1 MPETTT
7 TDYPHMLAP
16 LDLGFTTLK
25 NRVLM
30 GSMHTGL
37 EEAPNGFERMGEF
50 YAARARGGAGLIVTG
65 GIAPDEAGGATPHM
79 SKMISDQD
87 VEDHRIITEAVHE
100 ADGTILM
107 QILHSGRYAF
117 HPGAVSASAVKA
129 PISPV
134 TPIELDDEG
143 IENTI
148 QSFVN
153 SSVLAKKAGYDGV
166 EIMGSEGYL
175 INQFIVTHTNKRTDE
190 WGGSYE
196 NRIRF
201 PLEIVRRTR
210 AAVGTDFIIMFRLS
224 MIDLV
229 KDGSTWE
236 EVVQLAKALEE
247 AGVTI
252 INTGVGWHEA
262 RVPTIAHMV
271 PRAGWTWVTG
281 RLMGEVNIPIITS
294 NRINTPETAEEVLAR
309 GDADMVSLARPFLA
323 DAEFVNKAA
332 EGRADE
338 INACIGCNQACLD
351 FIFQGRI
358 CSCLVNPLACNETE
372 IVIESAVTAKKLAV
386 VGGGPAGL
394 SYAVTAAER
403 GHDVTVYESA
413 DRIGGQFNM
422 ARIIPGKSDYEET
435 IRYFE
440 ARLAGLGIE
449 VKLGTRATVDELAA
463 AGYDEVILATGVTP
477 RAVELEGIDHPK
489 VLSYIDVLE
498 GGAEVGKSVAVIGAG
513 GIGFDVSEF
522 LVANGHGDDAEA
534 FFAEWGVDTKAETR
548 GGLLPDGPAPAKPA
562 RDVYLLQRKAGKAG
576 AGLGKT
582 TGWVHRAALKMSG
595 VKAVS
600 GVTYRKIDDEGL
612 HILVGDEPQVLA
624 VDNIVVCAGQEPQ
637 RELQAG
643 LEAKGVTVHL
653 IGGADVAAE
662 LDARRAIEQG
672 TRLAAAV

>member
-1 MPETTT
+1 
-7 TDYPHMLAP
+7 MLAP

-79 SKMISDQD
+79 SKMISDKD

-148 QSFVN
+148 QSFVT

-210 AAVGTDFIIMFRLS
+210 EAVGTDFIIMFRLS

-372 IVIESAVTAKKLAV
+372 IVIESAAKAKKLAV

-440 ARLAGLGIE
+440 ARLAGLEIE
-449 VKLGTRATVDELAA
+449 VKLGTRATVDDLAA
-463 AGYDEVILATGVTP
+463 AGYDEIILATGVTP

-600 GVTYRKIDDEGL
+600 GVTYRKIDDDGL

-643 LEAKGVTVHL
+643 LEAQGVTVRL

>member
-1 MPETTT
+1 MPETNT

-37 EEAPNGFERMGEF
+37 EEAPNGFKRMGEF

-87 VEDHRIITEAVHE
+87 VEDHKIITEAVHE
-100 ADGTILM
+100 ADGKILM

-134 TPIELDDEG
+134 TPIELDEEG
-143 IENTI
+143 IEKTI
-148 QSFVN
+148 QSFVT
-153 SSVLAKKAGYDGV
+153 SSVLAQKAGYDGV

-175 INQFIVTHTNKRTDE
+175 INQFIVTHTNKRTDD
-190 WGGSYE
+190 WGGAYE

-210 AAVGTDFIIMFRLS
+210 EAVGTDFIIMFRLS

-281 RLMGEVNIPIITS
+281 RLMGEVNIPVITS

-372 IVIESAVTAKKLAV
+372 IVIERAANSKKLAV

-403 GHDVTVYESA
+403 GHEVTVYEA
-413 DRIGGQFNM
+413 AERIGGQFNM

-440 ARLAGLGIE
+440 ARLSGLGIE
-449 VKLGTRATVDELAA
+449 VKLGTRATVDDLAA

-477 RAVELEGIDHPK
+477 RAVDLEGIDHPK

-600 GVTYRKIDDEGL
+600 GVTYRKIDDQGL
-612 HILVGDEPQVLA
+612 HILVGDEAQVLA

-643 LEAKGVTVHL
+643 LEDAGVTVHL

>member
-1 MPETTT
+1 MPETTA

-79 SKMISDQD
+79 SKMISDKD

-148 QSFVN
+148 QSFVT

-210 AAVGTDFIIMFRLS
+210 EAVGTDFIIMFRLS

-372 IVIESAVTAKKLAV
+372 IVIESAAKAKKLAV

-440 ARLAGLGIE
+440 ARLAGLEIE
-449 VKLGTRATVDELAA
+449 VKLGTRATVDDLAA
-463 AGYDEVILATGVTP
+463 AGYDEIILATGVTP

-600 GVTYRKIDDEGL
+600 GVTYRKIDDDGL

-643 LEAKGVTVHL
+643 LEAQGVTVRL